1 LDEGKVDLEIMKLT
15 KIVGLCF
22 VAVFALSLMAV
33 SSASAVEWGLCSKVE
48 SGKFKDSL
56 CLQPGTGAFEF
67 KKLTAA
73 VAVTGASEGKIKLED
88 MEATGG
94 ASLIE
99 CEGNQEGTVG
109 PGVEDEVTKITA
121 TSCVIVS
128 GSCENEATAK
138 AVNLP
143 WKTELAEEGGVVYD
157 KIISGT
163 GGEPGWKVECKVLG
177 IFKVQD
183 TCEGTAKT
191 RSLDIHNGVLVH
203 FEPPLQKP
211 AKCSLSGKESG
222 LVTGLV
228 KIEGTSATS
237 VLTLK

>member
-1 LDEGKVDLEIMKLT
+1 MKLT
-15 KIVGLCF
+15 KIIGLCF
-22 VAVFALSLMAV
+22 AAVFALSLMAV
-33 SSASAVEWGLCSKVE
+33 SSASAVEWGTCHKPD
-48 SGKFKDSL
+48 GTKKFVYTDSL
-56 CLQPGTGAFEF
+56 CLIKSPTKVGEYEF
-67 KKLTAA
+67 LKLTST
-73 VAVTGASEGKIKLED
+73 VAVTGASEGKLKLED

-109 PGVEDEVTKITA
+109 PGAEDEVTKITA

-143 WKTELAEEGGVVYD
+143 WKTELAEEGGAVYD

-163 GGEPGWKVECKVLG
+163 GGESGWKVECKVLG

-191 RSLDIHNGVLVH
+191 RSLDINNGVLVH
-203 FEPPLQKP
+203 FEPPLQKA

-228 KIEGTSATS
+228 KIEGPSSSTLL
-237 VLTLK
+237 LTLK